1 MKEMRSER
9 KKRRVFLYEAYD
21 TELHLDT
28 TEETDIIKSG
38 QCLLQAST

>member
-1 MKEMRSER
+1 MKG
-9 KKRRVFLYEAYD
+9 RREGVFLYEAYD

-28 TEETDIIKSG
+28 TEKTDIIKSG